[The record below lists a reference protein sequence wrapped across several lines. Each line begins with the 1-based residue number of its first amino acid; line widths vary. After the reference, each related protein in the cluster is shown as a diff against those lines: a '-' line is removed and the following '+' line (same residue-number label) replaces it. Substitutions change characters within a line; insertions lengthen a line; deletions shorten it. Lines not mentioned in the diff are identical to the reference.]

1 MKDFDVFKEL
11 QKKQKA
17 YQYVLTLASW
27 DSNTEAP
34 KESFPFRSEMLGIIS
49 GEHFSLMTDKEY
61 VETVN
66 DLHENNEDLNERQ
79 KREIEKAKKSL
90 DKIIKIPKK
99 DYIEYSKLLNPRPE
113 SLGRRQG
120 GFRFSFV
127 QTLS

>member
-66 DLHENNEDLNERQ
+66 DLHENNEDQN
-79 KREIEKAKKSL
+79 
-90 DKIIKIPKK
+90 DKMK
-99 DYIEYSKLLNPRPE
+99 
-113 SLGRRQG
+113 
-120 GFRFSFV
+120 
-127 QTLS
+127 